1 MISILGQRLLSCSL
15 WPKIQ
20 RSGRF
25 TVIPSMDGDGAGS
38 NMAATELE
46 TSSAALSRANTNE
59 MSAEPSIC
67 AAVSGATNAEGTHDV
82 ALPDTDSVLWLRTDE
97 VSGRVSTKGA
107 PYAQVSLE
115 RKVWPAREQDMARL
129 EQSLDAGDGATCC
142 ICLEAMD
149 EYENVVVTACGH
161 AFHASCCRQSEY
173 VEVRA
178 TACWKCPIC
187 RDEVTTAHCCYK
199 NILLDQSPLPETTGA
214 GLATLIKGNIILREV
229 LDHLLQLGVVGCR
242 RAPTSTAASDT
253 AGLLQTAAEQLLDAR
268 DGDRFG
274 RARRSAADWSPGV
287 AQSQL
292 AIRLFPP
299 AGLVRTDEEMM
310 SAMSSVRQRVF
321 AAFGCF
327 PSMWRSYSAQ
337 LQRGSVGYR
346 SRHPPEFP

>member
-1 MISILGQRLLSCSL
+1 MVCRGRLTIILSSTSWVSCCWAWCSWRTSCLQMPTSERKIACPVKMHRLILR
-15 WPKIQ
+15 W
-20 RSGRF
+20 R
-25 TVIPSMDGDGAGS
+25 
-38 NMAATELE
+38 ATHGWQ
-46 TSSAALSRANTNE
+46 AAL
-59 MSAEPSIC
+59 MPM
-67 AAVSGATNAEGTHDV
+67 
-82 ALPDTDSVLWLRTDE
+82 WM
-97 VSGRVSTKGA
+97 SGRVCTKGA

-149 EYENVVVTACGH
+149 EYENVVATACGH

-178 TACWKCPIC
+178 TASWKCPIC
-187 RDEVTTAHCCYK
+187 RDEVTTARCCYK
-199 NILLDQSPLPETTGA
+199 NIFLDQSPLPETTGA
-214 GLATLIKGNIILREV
+214 GLATLIKGNIILGEV
-229 LDHLLQLGVVGCR
+229 LDQLLQLGVVGCR
-242 RAPTSTAASDT
+242 RAPTSTTAASDG
-253 AGLLQTAAEQLLDAR
+253 AGLLQTAAEQLLDAK

-274 RARRSAADWSPGV
+274 RVRRSAVDWNPGV

-292 AIRLFPP
+292 AIKLFPP

-310 SAMSSVRQRVF
+310 AAKSSVRQRVF

-327 PSMWRSYSAQ
+327 PSMWRSSSAQ

-346 SRHPPEFP
+346 RRHPPGFP